1 MEDEKFLEQINIKI
15 TRLTGRQV
23 RLKLDSEDPW
33 CMAVGFDEGESTVT
47 IGNGALKYSGFA
59 RMCIEYAVACI
70 RAEKEITTMEFH
82 VLLQRN

>member
-23 RLKLDSEDPW
+23 ILKLDSEDPW
-33 CMAVGFDEGESTVT
+33 CMAVGFNEGESTVT
-47 IGNGALKYSGFA
+47 IGNGALKFSGFA

-70 RAEKEITTMEFH
+70 RAGKEITTMEFH

>member
-1 MEDEKFLEQINIKI
+1 MEDEKFLEQIHVKI
-15 TRLTGRQV
+15 ARLTGRHV
-23 RLKLDSEDPW
+23 NLKLDSKDPW
-33 CMAVGFDEGESTVT
+33 RMAVGFNEGESTVT
-47 IGNGALKYSGFA
+47 IGNGALRFSGFA